1 MELENFEKA
10 KKLREEIE
18 YSKYQLKVIEDL
30 KKLGSSNTGVLVSIE
45 NTLKGS
51 IIYLEEQFKAL

>member
-1 MELENFEKA
+1 MELEKFEKA